1 MVMSLKEWLKADYG
15 VDFHA
20 DPGMG
25 GDAQAAA
32 LFRTLEAAGLDY
44 GLQRAILLEAG
55 DRHQVLSFGTACLD
69 RVDAIDAY
77 LARRAATAEK
87 EVRRCHPRVSKNKD
101 WAAGAEYAD
110 LRFAAARTVDE
121 DSVAVVEEM
130 VRRLAAEGYV
140 ELHPDVVRDLR
151 QGLGYYR
158 AGEDPVRR
166 RHTVRWLRGLNALH
180 FWIDALLGGREP
192 LIRVADGAPGCW
204 VTAASL
210 FVDVHGCALTNQRLE
225 HGILRNDLQRQWLLS
240 IIPRT
245 PRATARVLM

>member
-1 MVMSLKEWLKADYG
+1 MVMSLKEWLKSDYG

-32 LFRTLEAAGLDY
+32 LFSTLEAAGLDY

-87 EVRRCHPRVSKNKD
+87 EVRRCHSRVSKNKD

-110 LRFAAARTVDE
+110 LRFAAARTVCH
-121 DSVAVVEEM
+121 AH
-130 VRRLAAEGYV
+130 EGRV
-140 ELHPDVVRDLR
+140 QVRDL
-151 QGLGYYR
+151 
-158 AGEDPVRR
+158 V
-166 RHTVRWLRGLNALH
+166 
-180 FWIDALLGGREP
+180 GRSGN
-192 LIRVADGAPGCW
+192 R
-204 VTAASL
+204 SK
-210 FVDVHGCALTNQRLE
+210 
-225 HGILRNDLQRQWLLS
+225 
-240 IIPRT
+240 
-245 PRATARVLM
+245 ARVCLGRKYFKGQGHFF